1 VTAPDATTTYRYVA
15 DGSLAAGANR
25 AAMARLR
32 NPWVLAAFVLVGLS
46 VGTGSSLSVNAASL
60 PYFPG
65 RVLLIGLLWGLGWL
79 LVVAVLIG
87 VLVVPLG
94 RVANRRMVRRRFPDG
109 SVTEVELG
117 RDTLVIRRPA
127 RTRSAPYGAIRR
139 VRANRSFVVV
149 ELHGRLLPELLP
161 LGLLPDDA
169 IDLIRTRSRGVQP
182 ATAAAAPR
190 VLDREM
196 VVPAG
201 WSAHVAGVATGAALR
216 SRGMRVWFGVVLLVS
231 LLLAAVADPAWLLLV
246 PVLTLPTVVHVH
258 VGTSRAVAR
267 ALPTGSVAST
277 EFSADRFVSRNVGG
291 VREIRFDDIRSTYVR
306 GDVVLL
312 RLASSPRPV
321 VIARDLVPEDRL
333 ERFPR

>member
-1 VTAPDATTTYRYVA
+1 MTVPGATTTYRYVA
-15 DGSLAAGANR
+15 DGSLVAGANR

-32 NPWVLAAFVLVGLS
+32 NPWLIAAFVLVGLI
-46 VGTGSSLSVNAASL
+46 VGTGSSLSVNAVSL
-60 PYFPG
+60 PYHPG

-79 LVVAVLIG
+79 LVVAMLIG

-169 IDLIRTRSRGVQP
+169 IDLIRTRSRGVRP
-182 ATAAAAPR
+182 ATAVAAGVP
-190 VLDREM
+190 DREM

-201 WSAHVAGVATGAALR
+201 WSAHVAGVATRAALR
-216 SRGMRVWFGVVLLVS
+216 TRGLWVRFGLALLVA

-246 PVLTLPTVVHVH
+246 PVLTLPTLVHVH
-258 VGTSRAVAR
+258 GGTSRAVAR
-267 ALPTGSVAST
+267 AMPTGSVAST
-277 EFSADRFVSRNVGG
+277 EFSTDRFVSRNVGG

-312 RLASSPRPV
+312 RLVSSPQPV
-321 VIARDLVPEDRL
+321 AIARSLVPEDQL